1 MSTQADTPPPGRH
14 SLPGQTS
21 PRRHPAGQT
30 PPPPRRPLKR
40 AVLRIL
46 LECILILQVQTPDVS
61 KLQKTYTTHS
71 LVITYKY
78 MYIVRE
84 DYILW
89 PQPTF
94 GIGPSTRPQFEII
107 HSLPVSGRISGI
119 QVFVSVYLSQKC
131 IKYVTLWDTP
141 LRNRQTHSRTLFLQ
155 MKLNTVVMCALCTVT
170 VIAFEPTVIHVKM
183 TT

>member
-1 MSTQADTPPPGRH
+1 MFYTCLSFCSQGGCVFRHAMGRGMCPHPQANTLTRVDTHPLQIPPLG
-14 SLPGQTS
+14 
-21 PRRHPAGQT
+21 RHPAGQT
-30 PPPPRRPLKR
+30 VPPPTRADTAPPPRRPLKR

-119 QVFVSVYLSQKC
+119 QVFVSVYLSQKMYQIC
-131 IKYVTLWDTP
+131 NP
-141 LRNRQTHSRTLFLQ
+141 LRDTSS
-155 MKLNTVVMCALCTVT
+155 
-170 VIAFEPTVIHVKM
+170 E
-183 TT
+183 

>member
-1 MSTQADTPPPGRH
+1 MQWVGGVHPGR
-14 SLPGQTS
+14 QA
-21 PRRHPAGQT
+21 PAGQT
-30 PPPPRRPLKR
+30 PPPRADIPQETPCWADIRPPSRRPLKR

-131 IKYVTLWDTP
+131 TKYVTL
-141 LRNRQTHSRTLFLQ
+141 
-155 MKLNTVVMCALCTVT
+155 
-170 VIAFEPTVIHVKM
+170 
-183 TT
+183 